1 MPFSCEHLPRFA
13 PKLRTLPKEFLRKLP
28 LEPQILVLGIQLY
41 GSPVAPPA
49 FLFATYLQHSTH
61 SASTYYIYIY
71 MYNIICVYKQST
83 SKGNMNNK
91 YHIYIYIKYHINIC
105 YHIYIII
112 YMIYIYIY
120 IYISYIIYLHHIF
133 HIYIYIY
140 HITMHTYMYIYK
152 WYHVN
157 ITHISCIPIS

>member
-1 MPFSCEHLPRFA
+1 VPFSCEHLPRFA

-61 SASTYYIYIY
+61 SASTYYIYICIISY
-71 MYNIICVYKQST
+71 VYINNLHQKGIWIINITYIYNI
-83 SKGNMNNK
+83 
-91 YHIYIYIKYHINIC
+91 YHINIY

-112 YMIYIYIY
+112 YM
-120 IYISYIIYLHHIF
+120 
-133 HIYIYIY
+133 YIYIY
-140 HITMHTYMYIYK
+140 HISYIYIIFFTYIYISYHNAYIHVYIYK
-152 WYHVN
+152 WYHIN